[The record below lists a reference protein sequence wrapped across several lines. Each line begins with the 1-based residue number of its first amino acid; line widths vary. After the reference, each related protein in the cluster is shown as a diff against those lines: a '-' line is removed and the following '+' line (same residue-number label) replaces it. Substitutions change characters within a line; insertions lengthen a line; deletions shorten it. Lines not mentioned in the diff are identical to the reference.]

1 MPRPRAHI
9 PIFTSDFYQTQLKF
23 PSTFTKTKLL
33 LPASLCYNSSVR
45 KTALSQFFLYRHRYQ
60 IGFFLLAVAYVAIL
74 FGLPL
79 LAPNGLSEAEMQSA
93 AHSYA
98 LDIDAIF
105 RGDIVDLPY
114 RALQKLSIMLFGLN
128 IYSVK
133 LPSILI
139 GLVLGLL
146 LILLL
151 NRWFKNSV
159 ALLSS
164 ILAVL
169 SASFL
174 FLAGYGTPL
183 IMLVFWPTLL
193 LWLGSKIQGVTK
205 PKPMYCFVF
214 AFALLASI
222 FTPHLIYLAAFIV
235 LFALL
240 HPHLR
245 FTIKTLPTIPLILTL
260 FIILMGLAALTVAI
274 VVNPMILPSLLWTPN
289 LTIADFI
296 ENIKVAFVPLFSW
309 NTTLESQF
317 LSPFV
322 GLASIALA
330 VIGLLSTTKGFF
342 ASRNSIASCLIV
354 FTIFLAGLNP
364 ESAIL
369 ILLPLSI
376 LIAHG
381 FRYILDKWF
390 RLFPDNP
397 YARISAALPIGLF
410 MSIMITGGITHYLF
424 GYHYVPMV
432 ADEFSNDL
440 ALVQANLQNGE
451 TLYIINNDTAYNFFK
466 ILENNEGKCKVE
478 NSIPETQNLPQKY
491 ATLGHTEIQGKLFSI
506 ITSSKSE
513 NSDRMYI
520 YTGIPVPED
529 EIITEE
535 KE

>member
-1 MPRPRAHI
+1 M
-9 PIFTSDFYQTQLKF
+9 
-23 PSTFTKTKLL
+23 
-33 LPASLCYNSSVR
+33 
-45 KTALSQFFLYRHRYQ
+45 YRYRFHV
-60 IGFFLLAVAYVAIL
+60 GFILLALAYIALL

-79 LAPNGLSEAEMQSA
+79 LAPNGLSESEMASA
-93 AHSYA
+93 AHSYD
-98 LDIDAIF
+98 LQPDSVLK
-105 RGDIVDLPY
+105 GDIVNLPY

-128 IYSVK
+128 VYSVK
-133 LPSILI
+133 LPSIVI
-139 GLVLGLL
+139 GLILGLL

-151 NRWFKNSV
+151 NRWFKTNV
-159 ALLSS
+159 ALLAS
-164 ILAVL
+164 ILAIL

-174 FLAGYGTPL
+174 FLAGSGTPL

-205 PKPMYCFVF
+205 PKPLYCFVF

-245 FTIKTLPTIPLILTL
+245 FTIKTLPTVPLILTL
-260 FIILMGLAALTVAI
+260 FIILMGLAALVVAAF
-274 VVNPMILPSLLWTPN
+274 VNPAIIPELLLAPG
-289 LTIADFI
+289 LTFGGFI
-296 ENIKVAFVPLFSW
+296 ENVKVAFLPLFSW

-330 VIGLLSTTKGFF
+330 AIGLLSTTKGFF

-381 FRYILDKWF
+381 LRYILDKWYT
-390 RLFPDNP
+390 LFPDNP
-397 YARISAALPIGLF
+397 YARISGVLPIGAF
-410 MSIMITGGITHYLF
+410 MGIMIYGGITHFLY
-424 GYHYVPMV
+424 GYRYVPMV
-432 ADEFSNDL
+432 ADEFNNDVTL
-440 ALVQANLQNGE
+440 IQENLTQGE
-451 TLYIINNDTAYNFFK
+451 TLYVINDEISYNFLK
-466 ILENNEGKCKVE
+466 ILQESHTFTVE
-478 NSIPETQNLPQKY
+478 NQIPAPDQLPTKY
-491 ATLGHTEIQGKLFSI
+491 ATLGHQNIPGELNTI
-506 ITSSKSE
+506 ITSPKSD
-513 NSDRMYI
+513 NSDRIYMY
-520 YTGIPVPED
+520 TSNQALEVELNS
-529 EIITEE
+529 E
-535 KE
+535 KKE

>member
-1 MPRPRAHI
+1 MKKRTP
-9 PIFTSDFYQTQLKF
+9 TSL
-23 PSTFTKTKLL
+23 
-33 LPASLCYNSSVR
+33 
-45 KTALSQFFLYRHRYQ
+45 FLYRYRFHV
-60 IGFFLLAVAYVAIL
+60 GFILLALAYIALL

-79 LAPNGLSEAEMQSA
+79 LAPNGLSESEMASA
-93 AHSYA
+93 AHSYD
-98 LDIDAIF
+98 LQPDSVLK
-105 RGDIVDLPY
+105 GDIVNLPY
-114 RALQKLSIMLFGLN
+114 RTLQKLSIMLFGLN

-133 LPSILI
+133 LPSIVI
-139 GLVLGLL
+139 GLILGLL

-151 NRWFKNSV
+151 NRWFKTNV
-159 ALLSS
+159 ALLAS
-164 ILAVL
+164 ILAIL

-174 FLAGYGTPL
+174 FLAGSGTPL

-205 PKPMYCFVF
+205 PKPLYCFVF

-245 FTIKTLPTIPLILTL
+245 FTIKTLPTVPLILTL
-260 FIILMGLAALTVAI
+260 FIILMGLAALVVAAF
-274 VVNPMILPSLLWTPN
+274 VNPAIIPELLLAPG
-289 LTIADFI
+289 LTFGGFI
-296 ENIKVAFVPLFSW
+296 ENVKVAFLPLFSW

-330 VIGLLSTTKGFF
+330 AIGLLSTTKGFF

-381 FRYILDKWF
+381 LRYILDKWYT
-390 RLFPDNP
+390 LFPDNP
-397 YARISAALPIGLF
+397 YARISGVLPIGAF
-410 MSIMITGGITHYLF
+410 MGIMIYGGITHFLY
-424 GYHYVPMV
+424 GYRYVPMV
-432 ADEFSNDL
+432 ADEFNNDVTL
-440 ALVQANLQNGE
+440 IQENLTQGE
-451 TLYIINNDTAYNFFK
+451 TLYVINDEISYNFLK
-466 ILENNEGKCKVE
+466 ILQESHTFTVE
-478 NSIPETQNLPQKY
+478 NQIPAPDQLPTKY
-491 ATLGHTEIQGKLFSI
+491 ATLGHQNIPGELNTI
-506 ITSSKSE
+506 ITSPKSD
-513 NSDRMYI
+513 NSDRIYMY
-520 YTGIPVPED
+520 TSNEALGL
-529 EIITEE
+529 EINSEE

>member
-1 MPRPRAHI
+1 MKKRTP
-9 PIFTSDFYQTQLKF
+9 TSL
-23 PSTFTKTKLL
+23 
-33 LPASLCYNSSVR
+33 
-45 KTALSQFFLYRHRYQ
+45 FLYRYRFHV
-60 IGFFLLAVAYVAIL
+60 GFILLALAYIALL

-79 LAPNGLSEAEMQSA
+79 LAPNGLSESEMASA
-93 AHSYA
+93 AHSYD
-98 LDIDAIF
+98 LQPDSVLK
-105 RGDIVDLPY
+105 GDIVNLPY
-114 RALQKLSIMLFGLN
+114 RTLQKLSIMLFGLN

-133 LPSILI
+133 LPSIVI
-139 GLVLGLL
+139 GLILGLL

-151 NRWFKNSV
+151 NRWFKTNV
-159 ALLSS
+159 ALLAS
-164 ILAVL
+164 ILAIL

-174 FLAGYGTPL
+174 FLAGSGTPL

-205 PKPMYCFVF
+205 PKPLYCFVF

-245 FTIKTLPTIPLILTL
+245 FTIKTLPTVPLILTL
-260 FIILMGLAALTVAI
+260 FIILMGLAALVVAAF
-274 VVNPMILPSLLWTPN
+274 VNPAIIPELLLAPG
-289 LTIADFI
+289 LTFGGFI
-296 ENIKVAFVPLFSW
+296 ENVKVAFLPLFSW

-330 VIGLLSTTKGFF
+330 AIGLLSTTKGFF

-381 FRYILDKWF
+381 LRYILDKWYT
-390 RLFPDNP
+390 LFPDNP
-397 YARISAALPIGLF
+397 YARISGVLPIGAF
-410 MSIMITGGITHYLF
+410 MGIMIYGGITHFLY
-424 GYHYVPMV
+424 GYRYVPMV
-432 ADEFSNDL
+432 ADEFNNDVTL
-440 ALVQANLQNGE
+440 IQENLTQGE
-451 TLYIINNDTAYNFFK
+451 TLYVINDEISYNFLK
-466 ILENNEGKCKVE
+466 ILQESHTFTVE
-478 NSIPETQNLPQKY
+478 NQIPAPDQLPTKY
-491 ATLGHTEIQGKLFSI
+491 ATLGHQNIPGELNAI
-506 ITSSKSE
+506 ITSPKSD
-513 NSDRMYI
+513 NSDRIYMY
-520 YTGIPVPED
+520 TSNQALEVELNS
-529 EIITEE
+529 EE
-535 KE
+535 RE

>member
-1 MPRPRAHI
+1 MKKP
-9 PIFTSDFYQTQLKF
+9 
-23 PSTFTKTKLL
+23 
-33 LPASLCYNSSVR
+33 
-45 KTALSQFFLYRHRYQ
+45 ALSQFFLYRYRFY
-60 IGFFLLAVAYVAIL
+60 IGFFLLAVAYIVIL

-79 LAPNGLSEAEMQSA
+79 LAPNGLSEAEMESV

-98 LDIDAIF
+98 LSPESILK
-105 RGDIVDLPY
+105 GDLVNLPY
-114 RALQKLSIMLFGLN
+114 RALQKLSIMIFGLN
-128 IYSVK
+128 VYSVK
-133 LPSILI
+133 LPSIII
-139 GLVLGLL
+139 GLLLGLL

-151 NRWFKNSV
+151 NRWFKSNV
-159 ALLSS
+159 ALLAS

-174 FLAGYGTPL
+174 FIAGSGTPL

-205 PKPMYCFVF
+205 PKPLYCFIF

-260 FIILMGLAALTVAI
+260 FIILVGLAALVVAAF
-274 VVNPMILPSLLWTPN
+274 VNPAIIPELLLAPG
-289 LTIADFI
+289 LTFSKFL
-296 ENIKVAFVPLFSW
+296 ENIEVAFLPLFSW

-330 VIGLLSTTKGFF
+330 IIGLLSTAKGFF

-369 ILLPLSI
+369 ILLPLAI

-381 FRYILDKWF
+381 LRYILDKWYN
-390 RLFPDNP
+390 LFPDNP
-397 YARISAALPIGLF
+397 YARISAVFPIGLF
-410 MSIMITGGITHYLF
+410 MGIMIFGGITHFLY

-432 ADEFSNDL
+432 ADEFNNDL
-440 ALVQANLQNGE
+440 TLVKDNLHNRE
-451 TLYIINNDTAYNFFK
+451 TLYVLDNEVEYQFFK
-466 ILENNEGKCKVE
+466 VLEEDSGAIIVQNQLPAEQDL
-478 NSIPETQNLPQKY
+478 PEKY
-491 ATLGHTEIQGKLFSI
+491 ATLRRQTISGELNSI
-506 ITSSKSE
+506 ITSPKSN
-513 NSDRMYI
+513 NSDRIYMYSNN
-520 YTGIPVPED
+520 YQALEVEEAD
-529 EIITEE
+529 TEKGE
-535 KE
+535 E

>member
-1 MPRPRAHI
+1 MGFFI
-9 PIFTSDFYQTQLKF
+9 S
-23 PSTFTKTKLL
+23 S
-33 LPASLCYNSSVR
+33 CYNESV
-45 KTALSQFFLYRHRYQ
+45 KKQALSRLFLYRYRFY
-60 IGFFLLAVAYVAIL
+60 IGFFLLAIAYIGIL

-79 LAPNGLSEAEMQSA
+79 LAPDGLSEAEMQSA

-98 LDIDAIF
+98 LQPSSILS
-105 RGDIVDLPY
+105 GDIVNLPY
-114 RALQKLSIMLFGLN
+114 RALQKLSIMLFGLTV
-128 IYSVK
+128 YSVK
-133 LPSILI
+133 LPSIII
-139 GLVLGLL
+139 GLLLGLL

-151 NRWFKNSV
+151 NRWFKNNV
-159 ALLSS
+159 ALLAS

-174 FLAGYGTPL
+174 FLAGSGTPL

-205 PKPMYCFVF
+205 PKPLYCFVF

-245 FTIKTLPTIPLILTL
+245 FTIKTLPTVPLILTI
-260 FIILMGLAALTVAI
+260 FIILVGLAALVVAV
-274 VVNPMILPSLLWTPN
+274 VVNPNILPELLWAPG
-289 LTIADFI
+289 LTLSNFFD
-296 ENIKVAFVPLFSW
+296 NVKVAFLPLFSW

-330 VIGLLSTTKGFF
+330 VIGLLSTAKGFF
-342 ASRNSIASCLIV
+342 ASRNSIATCLII
-354 FTIFLAGLNP
+354 FTIFLSGLNP

-369 ILLPLSI
+369 ILLPLAI

-381 FRYILDKWF
+381 LRYILDKWYN
-390 RLFPDNP
+390 LFPDNP
-397 YARISAALPIGLF
+397 YARISAIFPIGIF
-410 MSIMITGGITHYLF
+410 MGIMIVGGITHFIF

-432 ADEFSNDL
+432 ADEFNNDITLVRDNL
-440 ALVQANLQNGE
+440 ASDE
-451 TLYIINNDTAYNFFK
+451 TLYILNNEIAYNFFK
-466 ILENNEGKCKVE
+466 VLEQNNEGYIIE
-478 NSIPETQNLPQKY
+478 NSLPSDDQLPQKY
-491 ATLGHTEIQGKLFSI
+491 AILGKDTTSGELNTI
-506 ITSSKSE
+506 ITSSKSS
-513 NSDRMYI
+513 NSDRIYMYTSN
-520 YTGIPVPED
+520 YQALLEVEEEEVNTE
-529 EIITEE
+529 EE